1 MWRINDIS
9 YPLVDSV
16 IIENPHEITSIKVEY
31 IGCEIPQYSFT
42 ISFIIG
48 YAENPFD
55 EPVIWKRQNEVIT
68 LEVDT
73 YYGDLVWSTG
83 ETEQIINVSEPGM
96 YTVSLEVHCGPVIF
110 SVEVRNSVELYH
122 ATVDLKTNKN
132 KVTWQATPEQAEYI
146 TDVKIYR
153 DDMLVGTAPYSDGH
167 FLDEIGSDAAART
180 YQIVGVSKEGDDCPI
195 ASYRKG
201 TIHTTYYEDVD
212 GNLNMTW
219 NTPYIEDGAEGSL
232 TGYQICK
239 YDPVT
244 EEITVVDQ
252 INPSITDYTCN
263 SSLFSGGTATIAA
276 IFSRDSRSFSNRN
289 TMLAVNENENSVF
302 KVYPNPSNG
311 TFTVEGVGIFTIV
324 NTLGQTVLTQEI
336 DGETTIDLPKGMYFT
351 KIGNTVRKI
360 VVE

>member
-1 MWRINDIS
+1 
-9 YPLVDSV
+9 
-16 IIENPHEITSIKVEY
+16 
-31 IGCEIPQYSFT
+31 
-42 ISFIIG
+42 
-48 YAENPFD
+48 
-55 EPVIWKRQNEVIT
+55 
-68 LEVDT
+68 
-73 YYGDLVWSTG
+73 
-83 ETEQIINVSEPGM
+83 
-96 YTVSLEVHCGPVIF
+96 
-110 SVEVRNSVELYH
+110 
-122 ATVDLKTNKN
+122 
-132 KVTWQATPEQAEYI
+132 
-146 TDVKIYR
+146 
-153 DDMLVGTAPYSDGH
+153 MLVGTVPYFDGH

-311 TFTVEGVGIFTIV
+311 TFTVEGATQLTIY
-324 NTLGQTVLTQEI
+324 NTLGQIITTSQSE
-336 DGETTIDLPKGMYFT
+336 DGTHSISLRSGIYFVKSGEGM
-351 KIGNTVRKI
+351 VRKV

>member
-1 MWRINDIS
+1 
-9 YPLVDSV
+9 
-16 IIENPHEITSIKVEY
+16 
-31 IGCEIPQYSFT
+31 
-42 ISFIIG
+42 
-48 YAENPFD
+48 
-55 EPVIWKRQNEVIT
+55 
-68 LEVDT
+68 
-73 YYGDLVWSTG
+73 
-83 ETEQIINVSEPGM
+83 
-96 YTVSLEVHCGPVIF
+96 
-110 SVEVRNSVELYH
+110 
-122 ATVDLKTNKN
+122 
-132 KVTWQATPEQAEYI
+132 
-146 TDVKIYR
+146 
-153 DDMLVGTAPYSDGH
+153 MLVGTAPYSDGH

-311 TFTVEGVGIFTIV
+311 TFTVEGATQLTIY
-324 NTLGQTVLTQEI
+324 NTLGQIITTSQSE
-336 DGETTIDLPKGMYFT
+336 DGTHSISLRSGIYFVKSGEGM
-351 KIGNTVRKI
+351 VRKV